1 MPIVSKYRKHLRL
14 LKEYI
19 KTGGKIT
26 RLEFSQ
32 IHYGGILSSEK
43 ILITGGSSGI
53 GLAMAKRFASEGASV
68 IITGRDEEKLKHAV
82 EVVSSN
88 HVDYLVWD
96 VSDLDVLKG
105 KMSEAVSRLGGL
117 TCVVNNAA
125 FIDHKH
131 TDLAF
136 YDKTMDTN
144 LRAVY
149 FICQETIGVFK
160 RLNKDSGGKILNIS
174 SLNGSMS
181 STHPYYISKWGLN
194 GLTRGFA
201 KENAGSNIIVNA
213 IAPGYC
219 ASSINYQDVEKNAY
233 DERSRI
239 KRIILPEDIAELATF
254 LLSKAANGIVGQVI
268 TCDGGATL

>member
-1 MPIVSKYRKHLRL
+1 MSMISKYRNFFHLLR
-14 LKEYI
+14 EYV
-19 KTGGKIT
+19 KAGGKIT

-32 IHYGGILSSEK
+32 IHYGSLLSSER

-53 GLAMAKRFASEGASV
+53 GLAMAKKFVSEGANV
-68 IITGRDEEKLKHAV
+68 IISGRDESKLKQAM
-82 EVVSSN
+82 EEISSN
-88 HVDYLVWD
+88 HAGYLVWD
-96 VSDLDVLKG
+96 VSDLDVLKER
-105 KMSEAVSRLGGL
+105 MSETISRLGGL

-125 FIDHKH
+125 FLDHKR

-149 FICQETIGVFK
+149 FICKETVEVFK
-160 RLNKDSGGKILNIS
+160 RLNKDSGGKILNVS
-174 SLNGSMS
+174 SINGSMS

-201 KENAGSNIIVNA
+201 KENAGNNIIVNA

-219 ASSINYQDVEKNAY
+219 ASSINYRDVEKNAY

-239 KRIILPEDIAELATF
+239 KRIITPEDIAELATF

>member
-1 MPIVSKYRKHLRL
+1 M
-14 LKEYI
+14 

-26 RLEFSQ
+26 RLELSQ
-32 IHYGGILSSEK
+32 TQYGGILSSEK

-53 GLAMAKRFASEGASV
+53 GLAMAKKFASEGADV
-68 IITGRDEEKLKHAV
+68 IITGRDESKLKQAV
-82 EVVSSN
+82 AEIQGN
-88 HVDYLVWD
+88 QVDYIVWD
-96 VSDLDVLKG
+96 VSDLDVLKE
-105 KMSEAVSRLGGL
+105 KMSEAVSELGGL

-144 LRAVY
+144 LRAVF
-149 FICQETIGVFK
+149 FICQETVEVFK

-174 SLNGSMS
+174 SLNSTMS

-201 KENAGSNIIVNA
+201 KENAGNNIIVNA

-219 ASSINYQDVEKNAY
+219 ASSINYQDVEKNAF

-239 KRIILPEDIAELATF
+239 KRIITPEDIAELATF

>member
-1 MPIVSKYRKHLRL
+1 M
-14 LKEYI
+14 

-26 RLEFSQ
+26 HLELSQ
-32 IHYGGILSSEK
+32 IQYGGILSSEK

-53 GLAMAKRFASEGASV
+53 GLAMAKKFASEGADV
-68 IITGRDEEKLKHAV
+68 IITGRDESKLKQAV
-82 EVVSSN
+82 AEIPGDQ
-88 HVDYLVWD
+88 VDYLVWD
-96 VSDLDVLKG
+96 VSDLDVLKE
-105 KMSEAVSRLGGL
+105 KMSEAVSELGGL

-131 TDLAF
+131 TDLRF
-136 YDKTMDTN
+136 YDKIMDTN

-149 FICQETIGVFK
+149 FICQETVEVFK

-201 KENAGSNIIVNA
+201 KENAVNNIIVNA

-219 ASSINYQDVEKNAY
+219 ASSINYQDVEKNAF

-239 KRIILPEDIAELATF
+239 KRIITPEDIAELATF